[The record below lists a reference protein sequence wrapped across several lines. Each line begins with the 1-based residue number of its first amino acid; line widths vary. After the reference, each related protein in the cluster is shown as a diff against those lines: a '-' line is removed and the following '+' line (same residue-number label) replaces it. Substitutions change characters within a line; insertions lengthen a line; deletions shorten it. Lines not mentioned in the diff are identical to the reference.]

1 MPSFRR
7 EAGVFM
13 SGSTGGE
20 HMVADTTFRPSM
32 VPKPNGRAI
41 KSGLEVIEST
51 SLSAERAAA
60 IEYGLTQFQNT
71 LAERDRLAEDLRRA
85 EDRNHLV
92 RAEVEMRDRTIMD
105 LQRRIGELEA
115 DRDRKV
121 ADFAILETLFLSLR
135 AQLDAFV
142 KLPPAKEVTD
152 SSQC

>member
-1 MPSFRR
+1 
-7 EAGVFM
+7 
-13 SGSTGGE
+13 
-20 HMVADTTFRPSM
+20 MVADTTWASSR
-32 VPKPNGRAI
+32 VPKPSGRSN
-41 KSGLEVIEST
+41 KTGLEVVEST

-71 LAERDRLAEDLRRA
+71 LAERDRLAEELRRA

-92 RAEVEMRDRTIMD
+92 GAEVEMRDRTITE
-105 LQRRIGELEA
+105 LQRRIAELET

-121 ADFAILETLFLSLR
+121 ADFAILETLFISLR

-152 SSQC
+152 SSQG